1 MFQPMT
7 TEQLKLVWK
16 NLPEKTGIYLFQGA
30 NNKPLYIGKALNLKT
45 RVSQY
50 VKTGD
55 LRLQKMVSLAKDI
68 KVIETGSDIG
78 ALILESQLIKKHK
91 PAFNIMLRDDKQYF
105 YVIFTKEKFPK
116 IFLSHQPSAISHKPL
131 TSIGPFTD
139 GTALKTTL
147 RYLRRVF
154 PYCTCKKPHNNFC
167 LNYHIGKCA
176 GICCLKQQSRIYNF
190 SRWQSHRGSS
200 TKSGQLF
207 RQRRIRLWR
216 TISKEKEYGRN
227 VKAVKDILNGE
238 KTSLLKK
245 LEKEMVALGKKEEFD
260 KAIET
265 RNKIDKI
272 KRVFENAS
280 IIQNIPYYDISNNH
294 NERAL
299 LELKKFLKLKQLPHH
314 IEGYDVANIQ
324 GKYAVG
330 AMVLFTDG
338 KPDKSG
344 YRRFKILNPKSETLN
359 KFQILNSKFKTGGDV
374 GMLKEILTRRFRHPE
389 WSLPDLIV
397 IDGGK
402 AQLNTALAVLREL
415 RIMNNELRITA
426 LTKDE
431 RHRGSKIFIA
441 GKKNAIPLSRLPIS
455 VKNLLL
461 QVNAEAH
468 RFAIGYYRQLH
479 RRSIETRNF

>member
-1 MFQPMT
+1 M
-7 TEQLKLVWK
+7 
-16 NLPEKTGIYLFQGA
+16 
-30 NNKPLYIGKALNLKT
+30 
-45 RVSQY
+45 
-50 VKTGD
+50 
-55 LRLQKMVSLAKDI
+55 
-68 KVIETGSDIG
+68 
-78 ALILESQLIKKHK
+78 
-91 PAFNIMLRDDKQYF
+91 
-105 YVIFTKEKFPK
+105 
-116 IFLSHQPSAISHKPL
+116 
-131 TSIGPFTD
+131 
-139 GTALKTTL
+139 
-147 RYLRRVF
+147 
-154 PYCTCKKPHNNFC
+154 
-167 LNYHIGKCA
+167 
-176 GICCLKQQSRIYNF
+176 
-190 SRWQSHRGSS
+190 
-200 TKSGQLF
+200 
-207 RQRRIRLWR
+207 
-216 TISKEKEYGRN
+216 
-227 VKAVKDILNGE
+227 
-238 KTSLLKK
+238 
-245 LEKEMVALGKKEEFD
+245 
-260 KAIET
+260 
-265 RNKIDKI
+265 
-272 KRVFENAS
+272 
-280 IIQNIPYYDISNNH
+280 
-294 NERAL
+294 
-299 LELKKFLKLKQLPHH
+299 
-314 IEGYDVANIQ
+314 ANIQ